1 MSKSTT
7 ITVALDEEAYVVFQ
21 NASEIV
27 SKAGIR
33 VPTGQLVQTM
43 LNAEMSRLSVRKIAQ
58 RFLKFSS
65 LSWSRSAR
73 SPARNSTTRK
83 TTPFQAF
90 PYRKPN
96 EPLSLE

>member
-43 LNAEMSRLSVRKIAQ
+43 LNAEMSRLSARKIAQ
-58 RFLKFSS
+58 RFLKSVMEQVGALAGQEFDEEEDDAVPS
-65 LSWSRSAR
+65 LSVPKA
-73 SPARNSTTRK
+73 
-83 TTPFQAF
+83 
-90 PYRKPN
+90 
-96 EPLSLE
+96 E

>member
-43 LNAEMSRLSVRKIAQ
+43 LNAEMSRLSARKIAQ
-58 RFLKFSS
+58 RFLKSVMEQVSALAGQEFDEEEDDTVPSIS
-65 LSWSRSAR
+65 LPKA
-73 SPARNSTTRK
+73 
-83 TTPFQAF
+83 
-90 PYRKPN
+90 
-96 EPLSLE
+96 E

>member
-33 VPTGQLVQTM
+33 VLTGQLVQTM
-43 LNAEMSRLSVRKIAQ
+43 LNAEMCRLSARKIAQ
-58 RFLKFSS
+58 RFLKSVMEQVGALASQELDEEEDDTVPSIS
-65 LSWSRSAR
+65 L
-73 SPARNSTTRK
+73 PK
-83 TTPFQAF
+83 T
-90 PYRKPN
+90 
-96 EPLSLE
+96 E

>member
-43 LNAEMSRLSVRKIAQ
+43 LNAEMCRLSARKIAQ
-58 RFLKFSS
+58 RFLKSVMEQVGALAGQEFDDEEDDTVQSIS
-65 LSWSRSAR
+65 L
-73 SPARNSTTRK
+73 PK
-83 TTPFQAF
+83 
-90 PYRKPN
+90 
-96 EPLSLE
+96 E

>member
-43 LNAEMSRLSVRKIAQ
+43 LNAEMSRLSARKIAQ
-58 RFLKFSS
+58 RFLKSVMEQIRALAGQELDEEEDDAVPS
-65 LSWSRSAR
+65 LSLPKA
-73 SPARNSTTRK
+73 
-83 TTPFQAF
+83 
-90 PYRKPN
+90 
-96 EPLSLE
+96 E